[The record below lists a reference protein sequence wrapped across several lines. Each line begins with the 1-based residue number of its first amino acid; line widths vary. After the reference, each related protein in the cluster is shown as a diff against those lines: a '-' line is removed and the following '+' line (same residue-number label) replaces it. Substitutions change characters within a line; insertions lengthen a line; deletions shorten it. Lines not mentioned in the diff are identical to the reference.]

1 MKTAQEYF
9 DEYAVSHQNETNQTI
24 HYICVPL
31 IFFSVIGLLMSIPTT
46 LLENTF
52 GLYNPLLENWAV
64 VVGVII
70 SIFYLRL
77 GFWYFTEMLF
87 VILVSIIGNFWLGN
101 TVNLLYASLII
112 FILAWIGQF
121 YGHKIEGAKPSFL
134 KDLEFLLIGPLW
146 VIQKLNK
153 KKKLNHE
160 RRNIF

>member
-101 TVNLLYASLII
+101 SVNLLYASLII

-153 KKKLNHE
+153 KKN
-160 RRNIF
+160 

>member
-9 DEYAVSHQNETNQTI
+9 DEYAVSHQNETNQAI

-52 GLYNPLLENWAV
+52 DLHNPILENWAV
-64 VVGVII
+64 IIGVII
-70 SIFYLRL
+70 SFFYLRL
-77 GFWYFTEMLF
+77 GFRYFTEMLF
-87 VILVSIIGNFWLGN
+87 VMLLCILGNFWIGNNLNLFYVSII
-101 TVNLLYASLII
+101 I
-112 FILAWIGQF
+112 FVLAWIGQF

-146 VIQKLNK
+146 VIEKLRK
-153 KKKLNHE
+153 RK
-160 RRNIF
+160 

>member
-112 FILAWIGQF
+112 FILAWISQF

-153 KKKLNHE
+153 KKN
-160 RRNIF
+160 

>member
-9 DEYAVSHQNETNQTI
+9 DEYAVSHQNETNQAI

-52 GLYNPLLENWAV
+52 GLQNPILENWAV
-64 VVGVII
+64 IIGVII
-70 SIFYLRL
+70 SFFYLRL
-77 GFWYFTEMLF
+77 GFRYFTEMLF
-87 VILVSIIGNFWLGN
+87 VMLLCILGNFWIGNNLNLFYVSII
-101 TVNLLYASLII
+101 I
-112 FILAWIGQF
+112 FVLAWIGQF

-146 VIQKLNK
+146 VIEKLRK
-153 KKKLNHE
+153 RK
-160 RRNIF
+160 